1 MICTLFLLIL
11 FIHALYLRIQREC
24 QFTPNFSPFCSVV
37 NLSLRNLTFKGW
49 NKLVFKC
56 QKRVIKWRQLRDKHV
71 SNKNLTLEVKKHA
84 NFQRPQSNRFNIRS
98 QFCPTVPSFEIV
110 FSPLVFRLFNY
121 SCYFYISRLEF
132 DAQFEIFDGKATCKR
147 TEQLSTL
154 LGQQCW
160 ELLGPC
166 WQWCANACN
175 NSQKWWDLHSTSW
188 EGQIPS
194 KDLVDHV

>member
-1 MICTLFLLIL
+1 MQIFKD
-11 FIHALYLRIQREC
+11 
-24 QFTPNFSPFCSVV
+24 PN
-37 NLSLRNLTFKGW
+37 
-49 NKLVFKC
+49 
-56 QKRVIKWRQLRDKHV
+56 
-71 SNKNLTLEVKKHA
+71 
-84 NFQRPQSNRFNIRS
+84 SNRFNIRG

-121 SCYFYISRLEF
+121 SCYFYISLLEF

-175 NSQKWWDLHSTSW
+175 NSQKWWDKSHLKTWETMCNPNIVGRAVQTNPTLLRYPSAIKEHVGVQILRESRYTGSW
-188 EGQIPS
+188 VEQRFNYPWAS
-194 KDLVDHV
+194 WFF

>member
-1 MICTLFLLIL
+1 MKTASRQTRL
-11 FIHALYLRIQREC
+11 Q
-24 QFTPNFSPFCSVV
+24 
-37 NLSLRNLTFKGW
+37 
-49 NKLVFKC
+49 
-56 QKRVIKWRQLRDKHV
+56 QK
-71 SNKNLTLEVKKHA
+71 SNV
-84 NFQRPQSNRFNIRS
+84 RS
-98 QFCPTVPSFEIV
+98 QETCKFSKTPIAIV
-110 FSPLVFRLFNY
+110 LIFAVNFVQQCLLLKLFFSPLVFRLFNH
-121 SCYFYISRLEF
+121 SCYFYISLLEF

-194 KDLVDHV
+194 KDLGDHV

>member
-1 MICTLFLLIL
+1 MQIFKD
-11 FIHALYLRIQREC
+11 
-24 QFTPNFSPFCSVV
+24 PN
-37 NLSLRNLTFKGW
+37 
-49 NKLVFKC
+49 
-56 QKRVIKWRQLRDKHV
+56 
-71 SNKNLTLEVKKHA
+71 
-84 NFQRPQSNRFNIRS
+84 SNRFNIRS

-121 SCYFYISRLEF
+121 SCYFYISLLEF

-166 WQWCANACN
+166 WQWCALMHATTPKNGGTFTVHRGKDKSHLKTWETMCN
-175 NSQKWWDLHSTSW
+175 PNNVGRAVQTNPTLLRYPSVIKKHVRVQILRESRYKGSW
-188 EGQIPS
+188 VEQRFNYFWAS
-194 KDLVDHV
+194 WFF